1 MTDSRAASN
10 GYDVSCP
17 KGADGV
23 EDATYAEAPRCRG
36 DASSMR
42 DVESPLGIDGAS
54 GVKDG
59 SSLDVVSA
67 SLPALEQALAISEVA
82 VAQGFEW
89 GSVEGVWAKVAEE
102 IGEFKEASDPADKEL
117 EFGDVLFSL
126 VNIARW
132 EGIDPEQAL
141 LATCRKFRWRWGR
154 MEQVVQSQ
162 GKTLSDLT
170 TEELLQSWKR
180 AKQDEKKM
188 GINYV

>member
-1 MTDSRAASN
+1 MTDPRSTST
-10 GYDVSCP
+10 GYDVPSLDDADEAE
-17 KGADGV
+17 GA
-23 EDATYAEAPRCRG
+23 AC
-36 DASSMR
+36 
-42 DVESPLGIDGAS
+42 VESRLNCGDVS
-54 GVKDG
+54 GMGGG

-82 VAQGFEW
+82 VGQGFEW
-89 GSVEGVWAKVAEE
+89 GSIEGVWSKVAEE
-102 IGEFKEASDPADKEL
+102 VSEFREASSPADKEL

-141 LATCRKFRWRWGR
+141 IATCRKFRWRWGR

-162 GKTLSDLT
+162 GRTLSELT
-170 TEELLQSWKR
+170 SEELLHLWKQ
-180 AKQDEKKM
+180 AKRDEKKT